1 MKKFQKQGQNIKY
14 DALIMKRF
22 GVDLKGIEF
31 DTMIAAHLISPN
43 ARSYKLDNLSLSYLN
58 YKMVPIQDL
67 IGSGRNQ
74 ITMDQVDL
82 ADITFYA
89 AEDADVVIE
98 LTEIFLEELKK
109 QNLYTYFKEIEID
122 LLPALIDMQ
131 FHGIFVDR
139 NYLLSRSKEIG
150 ISLMH

>member
-1 MKKFQKQGQNIKY
+1 
-14 DALIMKRF
+14 
-22 GVDLKGIEF
+22 
-31 DTMIAAHLISPN
+31 MIAAHLISPN

-58 YKMVPIQDL
+58 YKIVPIQDL

-82 ADITFYA
+82 ADNTFYA

-98 LTEIFLEELKK
+98 LTEIFLEEQKNK
-109 QNLYTYFKEIEID
+109 TYTYFKEIEID

-131 FHGIFVDR
+131 FHGI
-139 NYLLSRSKEIG
+139 L
-150 ISLMH
+150 